1 MHLSKLITAI
11 ALCVCALS
19 AQAYPTHDANYD
31 VVFQVDYKI
40 LQNDNPQTF
49 ITLEQESTGAI
60 DGTPT
65 LIQLRGKSRTLE
77 TDTAGKK
84 TTTQNHIVY
93 SGYRLVLTP
102 EKLAPGQF
110 EKTHNVHTQ
119 IHLESIVEGQDG
131 PASDQ
136 GVVKDV
142 VMAVG
147 EQTNLDWS
155 NNGEQYQLTVRLI
168 SARALKK

>member
-11 ALCVCALS
+11 ALCVSAFS
-19 AQAYPTHDANYD
+19 AQAYPTQDANYN

-40 LQNDNPQTF
+40 LQNDTPQTF
-49 ITLEQESTGAI
+49 KTLKQVSTAAI

-65 LIQLRGKSRTLE
+65 LIQHRGKSRTLE
-77 TDTAGKK
+77 TVTAGIQ

-93 SGYRLVLTP
+93 SGYRLVLPP

-110 EKTHNVHTQ
+110 EKTRNVHTQ
-119 IHLESIVEGQDG
+119 IHLEYIVEGQDG

-136 GVVKDV
+136 GAVKDV
-142 VMAVG
+142 AMAVG

-168 SARALKK
+168 SAKALKK